1 MHRLVAL
8 CFLLIINNQAFTGM
22 KTKLKQEN
30 AQKDTRVNKERQ
42 RERGIYRN
50 FDNHVLVIP
59 DDWQTDRGENTWKGN
74 EDRYRDW

>member
-30 AQKDTRVNKERQ
+30 AQKDTRVKKERQ

-50 FDNHVLVIP
+50 
-59 DDWQTDRGENTWKGN
+59 DWQTDRGENTWKGN